1 MVGYWKVSYNE
12 DPLPPDTFGMEAD
25 GTYIM
30 QGIGCRMN
38 VRGTAHVFDGG
49 IYTRL
54 ILPGKGPIGFIL
66 KPDGQ
71 GSQSGYLTET
81 PVSRSRCAVVGVL
94 FIGVLLSMCGCE
106 SDQAIIW
113 QADVVSPDGRYKV
126 HAETVQQSGPGNA
139 WVSTEVK
146 LAQKGQEKGVDIL
159 VLSHDRLPQPVQ
171 DAVRMAWVDGK
182 NLRLEWLSGSEVD
195 FQAVRA
201 MGVDIKALPRI

>member
-1 MVGYWKVSYNE
+1 
-12 DPLPPDTFGMEAD
+12 
-25 GTYIM
+25 
-30 QGIGCRMN
+30 
-38 VRGTAHVFDGG
+38 
-49 IYTRL
+49 
-54 ILPGKGPIGFIL
+54 
-66 KPDGQ
+66 
-71 GSQSGYLTET
+71 
-81 PVSRSRCAVVGVL
+81 
-94 FIGVLLSMCGCE
+94 MCGCE

-113 QADVVSPDGRYKV
+113 QADAVSPDGRYKV

-146 LAQKGQEKGVDIL
+146 LAQKGQEEGVDIL

-171 DAVRMAWVDGK
+171 DAVRMTWVDGK